1 MEGTSFKS
9 LVLGFIAGAI
19 AYVTAHEA
27 ISLWL
32 LNNGYATRVPWS
44 LEPSLFTG
52 YPQLLSGAAWG
63 GLWGVIFAF
72 ILGSVPRGAL
82 TFRGALLGLIGT
94 AVVGVLVL
102 VPLIRSEQPF
112 LGYDANLIWPELVV
126 GAGFGALAA
135 WLYGFFTAGFRLP

>member
-1 MEGTSFKS
+1 MEGTSLKS

-32 LNNGYATRVPWS
+32 LNSGYATRVPWS

-52 YPQLLSGAAWG
+52 FPELASGAAWG

-72 ILGSVPRGAL
+72 ILGSVPKGAL
-82 TFRGALLGLIGT
+82 TFRGALIGLLGT
-94 AVVGVLVL
+94 ALVGVLVL
-102 VPLIRSEQPF
+102 LPLIKSEPPF
-112 LGYDANLIWPELVV
+112 LGNDFDRIWPELVI
-126 GAGFGALAA
+126 GAGFGAAAA
-135 WLYGFFTAGFRLP
+135 WLYGFFTSGFRLP

>member
-1 MEGTSFKS
+1 MEGTSLKS

-32 LNNGYATRVPWS
+32 LNSGYATRVPWS

-52 YPQLLSGAAWG
+52 FPELASGAAWG

-72 ILGSVPRGAL
+72 ILGSVPKGAL
-82 TFRGALLGLIGT
+82 TFRGALIGLLGT
-94 AVVGVLVL
+94 ALVGVLVL
-102 VPLIRSEQPF
+102 LPLIKSEPPF
-112 LGYDANLIWPELVV
+112 LGNDFDRIWPELVV
-126 GAGFGALAA
+126 GAGFGAVTA
-135 WLYGFFTAGFRLP
+135 WLYGFFTSGFRLP